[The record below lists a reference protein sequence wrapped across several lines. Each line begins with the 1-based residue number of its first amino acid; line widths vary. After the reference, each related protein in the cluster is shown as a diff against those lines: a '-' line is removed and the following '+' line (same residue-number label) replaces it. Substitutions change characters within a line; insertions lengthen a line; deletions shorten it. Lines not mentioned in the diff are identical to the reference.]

1 MARLLSIKRILIV
14 ICLALLSGQSPALPR
29 AEPHFKAVAFDY
41 FVIFDPNSV
50 IPAVEAE
57 FPGRGAEFV
66 KAWRSKQFEY
76 CFLRSI
82 TARHDDFFKVT
93 EDALVYTAE
102 AMKLD
107 LPADARARLLDTYLA
122 LKPWPDAIE
131 ALRTLKAS
139 GLRIITIANFSPKM
153 LRANADRAGITDL
166 FDDLLSTEVNGTYKP
181 DARAYELGIK
191 KLNLKKEEIVFA
203 AFGGWDAYGAK
214 SYGYTTYWVNRFNLP
229 AEELG
234 VKADATSNNI
244 QGLLDFVLGK

>member
-1 MARLLSIKRILIV
+1 MTRFLSIKGLV
-14 ICLALLSGQSPALPR
+14 ALSCLALQSGHGHAAPPSA
-29 AEPHFKAVAFDY
+29 PHFKAVAFDY

-50 IPAVEAE
+50 VPAVEAE
-57 FPGRGAEFV
+57 FPGRGIWFV
-66 KAWRSKQFEY
+66 KAWRAKQFEY

-82 TARHDDFFKVT
+82 TARYADFFKVT

-107 LPADARARLLDTYLA
+107 LSADARRRLLDAYLA

-131 ALRTLKAS
+131 ALRTLKAA

-166 FDDLLSTEVNGTYKP
+166 FDELLSTDANGTYKP
-181 DARAYELGIK
+181 DARAYELGIE
-191 KLNLKKEEIVFA
+191 KLKLKKEEIVFA

-214 SYGYTTYWVNRFNLP
+214 SYGYTTYWVNRFNVP

-244 QGLLDFVLGK
+244 QGLVDFVLGK